1 MSGRNGIIQWTQAL
15 LILRLDER
23 ILYHNTSLN
32 QLPVSKFNYLYGDL
46 LMTCCKQTTILI
58 LQKYIELLKNHPLPD
73 FKERIHIAIKALQS
87 DLLKEHGL

>member
-1 MSGRNGIIQWTQAL
+1 
-15 LILRLDER
+15 
-23 ILYHNTSLN
+23 
-32 QLPVSKFNYLYGDL
+32 
-46 LMTCCKQTTILI
+46 MTCCKQTTILI